1 METTFFFLPWPGSW
15 RADHPW
21 DDDPTQ
27 VHRGI
32 KCFLQVND
40 FSEPV
45 THAKSQVGSFTDPG
59 GGWCSIVCFDL
70 HPMNR
75 RWRDAL
81 WTANPHRNG
90 RQPSE
95 WSYVGSNW
103 SWWMD
108 GSCWIHGRRM
118 WRRDQ
123 WFANTIGHAAP
134 SLLAGISLAHLAAIY
149 NKNYVYIIYYII
161 YIYNYIYV
169 CVRMIFD
176 VKCLGSSKV
185 PMFNYS
191 PHVALFE
198 NMVIY
203 IYICNYPKKNALKYV

>member
-1 METTFFFLPWPGSW
+1 METFFFLPWPGSW

-45 THAKSQVGSFTDPG
+45 THAKSQVGSFAGSFTDPG
-59 GGWCSIVCFDL
+59 GGWCSIICFDL
-70 HPMNR
+70 QYPMNR
-75 RWRDAL
+75 RWRDEL
-81 WTANPHRNG
+81 NNCESPSKWHR

-108 GSCWIHGRRM
+108 GSCWIWQADVVCQHYWSCSSISVGWNIFGSLGRNI
-118 WRRDQ
+118 Q
-123 WFANTIGHAAP
+123 
-134 SLLAGISLAHLAAIY
+134 
-149 NKNYVYIIYYII
+149 
-161 YIYNYIYV
+161 
-169 CVRMIFD
+169 
-176 VKCLGSSKV
+176 
-185 PMFNYS
+185 
-191 PHVALFE
+191 
-198 NMVIY
+198 
-203 IYICNYPKKNALKYV
+203 

>member
-1 METTFFFLPWPGSW
+1 METFFFLPWPGSW

-45 THAKSQVGSFTDPG
+45 THAKSQVGSFAGSFTDPG
-59 GGWCSIVCFDL
+59 GGWCSIICFDL
-70 HPMNR
+70 QYPMNR
-75 RWRDAL
+75 RWRDEL
-81 WTANPHRNG
+81 NNCESPSKWHR

-118 WRRDQ
+118 W
-123 WFANTIGHAAP
+123 FANTIGHAAP
-134 SLLAGISLAHLAAIY
+134 SLLAGISLAHLAVIY
-149 NKNYVYIIYYII
+149 NKNYVYIIYYI
-161 YIYNYIYV
+161 YICV
-169 CVRMIFD
+169 CVCACVCTHDIWCE
-176 VKCLGSSKV
+176 VSW
-185 PMFNYS
+185 
-191 PHVALFE
+191 
-198 NMVIY
+198 I
-203 IYICNYPKKNALKYV
+203 I